1 MGLLDRLRRR
11 ILHRIDA
18 ITPHPPEVGP
28 TLDDVDL
35 VREALRAEARRLG
48 RRERI
53 SLAIFMEHT
62 ELDVTRI
69 DIYAVLPHLAA
80 EGEIANVE
88 ADSFGNQRF
97 DLTDKLATA
106 DAF

>member
-11 ILHRIDA
+11 LDA

-28 TLDDVDL
+28 TLDDVDR
-35 VREALRAEARRLG
+35 VRDALRAEARRLG

-53 SLAIFMEHT
+53 SLSIFLEHT

-69 DIYAVLPHLAA
+69 DIYVVLPHLAA
-80 EGEIANVE
+80 EGDIANVE

-97 DLTDKLATA
+97 DLTERLIRSD
-106 DAF
+106 

>member
-11 ILHRIDA
+11 LDA
-18 ITPHPPEVGP
+18 ITPHPPDVGP

-48 RRERI
+48 RRDRI
-53 SLAIFMEHT
+53 SLAIFLEHT
-62 ELDVTRI
+62 ALDVTRI

-97 DLTDKLATA
+97 SLTERLTRSD
-106 DAF
+106 